1 MQSALIQNAPARVRE
16 AGRHCGGLEEVI
28 MLLME
33 RDSEF
38 VVNGARKC
46 LWCGTAFPA
55 RLSAGDGS
63 EFCSDCVAEHIP
75 EEVHEFWSDLRGPVE
90 PVERPR

>member
-1 MQSALIQNAPARVRE
+1 MQSAPLRNGPVRGHQ

-38 VVNGARKC
+38 IVDGANKC
-46 LWCGTAFPA
+46 VWCGRAFPA

-63 EFCSDCVAEHIP
+63 EFCPDCVAEHIP
-75 EEVHEFWSDLRGPVE
+75 EEAHEFWSDLRRPFE
-90 PVERPR
+90 PMEHPR